1 MYTKRKDDVWR
12 GPALSEVE
20 RAPPARR
27 YSIISP
33 LISGTLHPVRWA
45 VIAALG
51 IPCAL
56 AIGFLLT
63 RLAGQDDAGRSLL
76 RILRYVL
83 ALEILLLVALAF
95 TGWLYERRECERDLK
110 LYRPPGK
117 LLDIGGYRLHLS
129 CTGSD
134 GPTVVLEY
142 GHQASHLTWY
152 LVQPQIA
159 SFTRVCFYD
168 RAGYGWSDPSPQP
181 RVPSVMA
188 EELHTLLH
196 SAGEKPPY
204 ILVAHSFGSFNAVMF
219 AHKFPEEVS
228 GLVLVDGLHTLS
240 LFPFRLSERLSLRTM
255 QLMIPFGLPRWR
267 GWCGGEAPGAI
278 RGEKQAIT
286 CRASLFRAFYRE
298 RAAYPESVLEM
309 RAITS
314 LGTVP
319 LIVIARDPAL
329 GSVSDE
335 GDNWK
340 QIQQE
345 KLRLSKNA
353 ELVIAI
359 GSGHDIP
366 HVRPDVII
374 AAVRKLLAQA
384 SGTGGHPGNSLR

>member
-1 MYTKRKDDVWR
+1 VAWSCR
-12 GPALSEVE
+12 E
-20 RAPPARR
+20 RSANEAAARRR
-27 YSIISP
+27 YSIIP
-33 LISGTLHPVRWA
+33 TLIGGILHPVRWA

-56 AIGFLLT
+56 AIGFLFA

-76 RILRYVL
+76 RILRYAL

-95 TGWLYERRECERDLK
+95 TGFLYERRARDRDLR

-117 LLDIGGYRLHLS
+117 LVDIGGYRLHLS
-129 CTGSD
+129 CAGGS

-168 RAGYGWSDPSPQP
+168 RAGYSWSDPSPQP

-188 EELHTLLH
+188 EELHRLLH

-219 AHKFPEEVS
+219 AHKFPEEVT

-267 GWCGGEAPGAI
+267 GWCGGQAPEAI

-286 CRASLFRAFYRE
+286 CRASLFSAFYRE
-298 RAAYPESVLEM
+298 RAAYADSVLEM
-309 RAITS
+309 RTVTS
-314 LGTVP
+314 LGAVP

-329 GSVSDE
+329 GSISDE
-335 GDNWK
+335 AGNW
-340 QIQQE
+340 QQVQQE

-353 ELVIAI
+353 ELVIAT
-359 GSGHDIP
+359 GSGHDVP
-366 HVRPDVII
+366 HVRPDLII
-374 AAVRKLLAQA
+374 VAVRKLIAQA

>member
-1 MYTKRKDDVWR
+1 MPSTGRC
-12 GPALSEVE
+12 
-20 RAPPARR
+20 RR
-27 YSIISP
+27 
-33 LISGTLHPVRWA
+33 LQISGTLHPVRWT
-45 VIAALG
+45 IAA
-51 IPCAL
+51 AL
-56 AIGFLLT
+56 LVPIAVATGSLLAKYAGQNDLARTLFRTLRYLFAAEVLLLFIAASIGFVYESSA
-63 RLAGQDDAGRSLL
+63 RDRDA
-76 RILRYVL
+76 
-83 ALEILLLVALAF
+83 
-95 TGWLYERRECERDLK
+95 K
-110 LYRPPGK
+110 LYCPPGK
-117 LLDIGGYRLHLS
+117 LVDIGAHRLHIS
-129 CTGSD
+129 CTGQGS
-134 GPTVVLEY
+134 PTVVLEY
-142 GHQASHLTWY
+142 GHQASYLDWY
-152 LVQPQIA
+152 LVQPEIA
-159 SFTRVCFYD
+159 NFARVCFYD

-196 SAGEKPPY
+196 AAGERPPY

-219 AHKFPEEVS
+219 AHKFPQEVS
-228 GLVLVDGLHTLS
+228 GLVLVDGKHTLS

-267 GWCGGEAPGAI
+267 GWCGGQAPEAI

-335 GDNWK
+335 GNNWK